1 MKNCKVCNQ
10 PIPEGRLKALPGT
23 NVCTEHSNTSA
34 YVANIVGVGNPD
46 DDHYE
51 VLDIIRDARAAEQ
64 LSHYKQQIGVY
75 RS

>member
-1 MKNCKVCNQ
+1 MKKCRVCGQ
-10 PIPEGRLKALPGT
+10 QIPEGRLKAVPGT
-23 NVCTEHSNTSA
+23 DVCTQHSNTSA

-51 VLDIIRDARAAEQ
+51 VLDIVRDARTAEQ
-64 LSHYKQQIGVY
+64 LQQYKQQAGIY

>member
-10 PIPEGRLKALPGT
+10 PIPEGRLKAIPGT

-34 YVANIVGVGNPD
+34 YVANIVGVGNPE

-51 VLDIIRDARAAEQ
+51 VLDIIRDVRTAEQ
-64 LSHYKQQIGVY
+64 LTNYKQQIGAY